1 MVPDRDV
8 GRRIAHLAP
17 AASVTAS
24 VSRGGLAVAAIAS
37 QRRRS
42 VRFGGLGRVA
52 TGGRRLD
59 DRLLYSGRRCRDQE
73 CGVIRFEIFHDPV
86 LFELGPVPLTKTM
99 VTSFGVSLVL
109 VVIAATMRAAV
120 LRHPAGK
127 LAAATEMTF
136 ESIEQLVTDV
146 VGRPVPWLVIFAGSL
161 FLFIAACNFSGQ
173 LPGLQPPTANL
184 VTTSALAVV
193 VFITVPV
200 AGILSQGLVGYLK
213 HYFKP
218 NPLLFPLHLISEV
231 TRTFALSMRLF
242 GNMMS
247 GHLIV
252 ALLVAL
258 AGFLVPAPLM
268 ALDLLIGLLQAYIF
282 TLLSIV
288 YIGAA
293 LREEESES
301 PS

>member
-1 MVPDRDV
+1 MATSFAV
-8 GRRIAHLAP
+8 
-17 AASVTAS
+17 SVFLI
-24 VSRGGLAVAAIAS
+24 VVAA
-37 QRRRS
+37 
-42 VRFGGLGRVA
+42 L
-52 TGGRRLD
+52 
-59 DRLLYSGRRCRDQE
+59 
-73 CGVIRFEIFHDPV
+73 
-86 LFELGPVPLTKTM
+86 
-99 VTSFGVSLVL
+99 
-109 VVIAATMRAAV
+109 MRAAV

-136 ESIEQLVTDV
+136 ESIDQLVTDI
-146 VGRPVPWLVIFAGSL
+146 VGRRVPWLVMYAGSL

-173 LPGLQPPTANL
+173 LPGVQPPTANL
-184 VTTSALAVV
+184 AATSALAVV
-193 VFITVPV
+193 VFVSVPV
-200 AGILSQGLVGYLK
+200 TGILSQGLGGYLK

-231 TRTFALSMRLF
+231 SRTFALSMRLF

-293 LREEESES
+293 LRSEET
-301 PS
+301 

>member
-1 MVPDRDV
+1 M
-8 GRRIAHLAP
+8 
-17 AASVTAS
+17 
-24 VSRGGLAVAAIAS
+24 
-37 QRRRS
+37 
-42 VRFGGLGRVA
+42 
-52 TGGRRLD
+52 
-59 DRLLYSGRRCRDQE
+59 
-73 CGVIRFEIFHDPV
+73 IRFEIFDDPV

-99 VTSFGVSLVL
+99 VTSCGVSLAL
-109 VVIAATMRAAV
+109 VVIAATMRVAV
-120 LRHPAGK
+120 LRHPTGK

-136 ESIEQLVTDV
+136 ESIDRLVTDV
-146 VGRPVPWLVIFAGSL
+146 VGRPVPWLVMFAGSL
-161 FLFIAACNFSGQ
+161 FLFIAACNVSGQ
-173 LPGLQPPTANL
+173 LPGVKPPTANL
-184 VTTSALAVV
+184 VTTSAMAVV

-200 AGILSQGLVGYLK
+200 AGILSQGLGGYLK

-231 TRTFALSMRLF
+231 SRTFALSMRLF

-293 LREEESES
+293 LREEERES